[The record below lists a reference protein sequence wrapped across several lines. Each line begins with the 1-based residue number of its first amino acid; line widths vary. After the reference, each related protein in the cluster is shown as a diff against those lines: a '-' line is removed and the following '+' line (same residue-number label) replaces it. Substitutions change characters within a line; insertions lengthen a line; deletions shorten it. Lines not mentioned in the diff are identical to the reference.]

1 MSDEADLGVGAEVD
15 ARLATLF
22 RELCRRELLDERQ
35 AEELVGQAMS
45 RPAARPPH
53 AGRAPTPALGRAAM
67 RRDPDA
73 RKPA

>member
-35 AEELVGQAMS
+35 TEDLVGRAMS
-45 RPAARPPH
+45 RLGAPPH

-67 RRDPDA
+67 RRDPGA